1 MAGITTRSVA
11 RLLTSIRTT
20 PTLRGSTSSTRTIA
34 SFKGL
39 QSLAEPGKIPSEAT
53 EEDPFMSKHLDALS
67 AWHEEAD
74 KMRDSRILPDG
85 EDMQVNFSEQVVEL
99 LEEMVES
106 GVLDPRTGWLSQMV
120 SNST

>member
-34 SFKGL
+34 NFKGL
-39 QSLAEPGKIPSEAT
+39 QSLAQPERIPSEAT

-74 KMRDSRILPDG
+74 IMRDSRILPDG

-99 LEEMVES
+99 LEDLVDS
-106 GVLDPRTGWLSQMV
+106 GVLDPRTGWLGKD
-120 SNST
+120 NA